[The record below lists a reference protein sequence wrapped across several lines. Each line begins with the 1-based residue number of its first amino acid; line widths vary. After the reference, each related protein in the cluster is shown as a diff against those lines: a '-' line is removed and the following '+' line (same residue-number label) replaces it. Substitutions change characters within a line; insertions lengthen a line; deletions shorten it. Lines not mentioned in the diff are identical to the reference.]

1 MPVTHPGVE
10 SGIAGRKPS
19 RKMFADSDAPN
30 RRAGE
35 LLARMARGDET
46 ALLLLYSQLS
56 GTIYA
61 CTLRILSDVEEAKD
75 ATEEIFFRL
84 WSRADRYDPSRCSA
98 LAWILTVARRF
109 ALDRKRAITR
119 RASAMRRLEEAAPPE
134 ASSPDG
140 LNRLDLLAA
149 LEQLSSK
156 DRELLESAY
165 FEGLTGAEIARRD
178 DLPLGTV
185 KTRIR
190 AAVARLRK
198 VFQGGSL

>member
-1 MPVTHPGVE
+1 MPVTHPGMQSE
-10 SGIAGRKPS
+10 TSGRKLS
-19 RKMFADSDAPN
+19 QRTFADGDAPN

-119 RASAMRRLEEAAPPE
+119 RASAMPRRWIP
-134 ASSPDG
+134 
-140 LNRLDLLAA
+140 
-149 LEQLSSK
+149 
-156 DRELLESAY
+156 
-165 FEGLTGAEIARRD
+165 
-178 DLPLGTV
+178 
-185 KTRIR
+185 KTRCGWR
-190 AAVARLRK
+190 QCSSRCAVCRPSRNSSSRSSTLLTSRPTIAPTLSCFPNCSRYNSCRWKRNPCRRTK
-198 VFQGGSL
+198 VFSV